1 MSFTQIFSNHF
12 VAVVPELFLALA
24 ISVVLVYSVAYST
37 SVNFGLPVIVHITG
51 WVSIYILFLTIL
63 LILNEPTGPLS
74 LFYNSLI
81 QDYFTC
87 ITKVALLSATILCIL
102 VSFGYIREEKI
113 NAFEYSI
120 LTLLAVLGMLLL
132 ISSYNLISMYLAI
145 ELQSLCLYV
154 LAAFKK
160 RSAFSTEAGL
170 KYFILGAL
178 SSGILLFGSS
188 LIYGFTGTTSFEE
201 ISKICTGLAELD
213 NVRYNGLLIGMCFVA
228 AGTLFKI
235 AAVPFHMWSPDV
247 YEGAP
252 TVVSTFFAVVPK
264 IALLALFLR
273 LFLFSFYDLVNA
285 WQYII
290 LLCSFGS
297 MLIGAF
303 GALQQRKIKRLLAYS
318 SIGHVGYLLVGVS
331 TGTTEGIQ
339 GLLVYILLYMVM
351 SLCIWT
357 SLLSLSFRTKEGRVK
372 YLTDFVGLSK
382 VNPLLAIT
390 IALTMFSMAGV
401 PPLAGFFS
409 KLYVFFA
416 AIDASLYLIVTVGVL
431 TSCIGAYY
439 YLRLVKVMFFEK
451 TNIWTLYK
459 PIDREKSLVLGVT
472 FFCILF
478 FFLYPNPLLITTHNM
493 ALVLCQ

>member
-1 MSFTQIFSNHF
+1 
-12 VAVVPELFLALA
+12 
-24 ISVVLVYSVAYST
+24 
-37 SVNFGLPVIVHITG
+37 
-51 WVSIYILFLTIL
+51 
-63 LILNEPTGPLS
+63 
-74 LFYNSLI
+74 
-81 QDYFTC
+81 
-87 ITKVALLSATILCIL
+87 
-102 VSFGYIREEKI
+102 
-113 NAFEYSI
+113 
-120 LTLLAVLGMLLL
+120 
-132 ISSYNLISMYLAI
+132 MYLAI

-201 ISKICTGLAELD
+201 ISKICTGLSNLGD
-213 NVRYNGLLIGMCFVA
+213 VSYNGLLIGMCFVA
-228 AGTLFKI
+228 AGTLFKM

-273 LFLFSFYDLVNA
+273 LFLFGFYDLVGS

-297 MLIGAF
+297 MLVGAF

-318 SIGHVGYLLVGVS
+318 SIGHVGYMLVGVA
-331 TGTTEGIQ
+331 TGTTEGLQ
-339 GLLVYILLYMVM
+339 GLLVYIILYMVM
-351 SLCIWT
+351 SICIWT
-357 SLLSLSFRTKEGRVK
+357 TVLSLGFQNKVGRVK

-382 VNPLLAIT
+382 INPLLAIT

-416 AIDASLYLIVTVGVL
+416 AVESSMYLIVIIGVL

-439 YLRLVKVMFFEK
+439 YIRLVKVMFFEK
-451 TNIWTLYK
+451 TNNWTLYN
-459 PIDREKSLVLGVT
+459 PIDREKSLVLAAT
-472 FFCILF
+472 FFVILF
-478 FFLYPNPLLITTHNM
+478 FFMYPSPVLIMTHNM
-493 ALVLCQ
+493 ALILCQ